1 MIGCV
6 TLTLYSR
13 EVAAAVARL
22 RAAAAHGRVR
32 LHLALPPRRDDPA
45 LQRRMRYSDET
56 VGTADVCQ
64 QAFRTMCVLRKHV
77 APGLERARATNQA
90 ALLLRVRSG
99 LQRLL
104 PWRRSHSAPRGL
116 GRLRLRQR
124 DRQHVEGVG
133 RLDLV
138 GIDRGRQPVPP
149 LEGAI
154 GPLIAMDLL
163 GLLLRHLLLRALD
176 RQQVGLY

>member
-1 MIGCV
+1 MIRCV
-6 TLTLYSR
+6 TLTLYGR

-64 QAFRTMCVLRKHV
+64 QAFRTMGVLRKHV

-104 PWRRSHSAPRGL
+104 C
-116 GRLRLRQR
+116 RQLPG
-124 DRQHVEGVG
+124 QPPPELTYSGVC
-133 RLDLV
+133 
-138 GIDRGRQPVPP
+138 PK
-149 LEGAI
+149 
-154 GPLIAMDLL
+154 
-163 GLLLRHLLLRALD
+163 RHR
-176 RQQVGLY
+176 

>member
-22 RAAAAHGRVR
+22 RAVAAHGRVR

-56 VGTADVCQ
+56 VNTCDVCQ
-64 QAFRTMCVLRKHV
+64 QAFRTLCVLRKHV

-104 PWRRSHSAPRGL
+104 CRHFHLDQMGL

-124 DRQHVEGVG
+124 DRQHAEVIG

-138 GIDRGRQPVPP
+138 GIDRGRQPESP

-163 GLLLRHLLLRALD
+163 G
-176 RQQVGLY
+176 GE